1 MSILTE
7 IIESLPIEPVRVR
20 RVLVGVHWT
29 AVCSKYCGMAST
41 LTGEY
46 LPYAHLSE
54 VGNYHHSTAQ
64 DLTKLA
70 LSENHYEAS
79 VGMAAINSLICP
91 TPEGSIELN
100 AYDWLFANSSGKDV
114 AIVGHFPFLEKMDF
128 LARNLWVLEKN
139 PRPGDIPADQSAPYL
154 ARAQIIAITG
164 SSIVNHSFE
173 EVLAMCNPA
182 ATILVLGPS
191 TPLSPV
197 LFSHGISIVSG
208 AYVADEEKA
217 MLTIEQGGAY
227 SQLLG
232 VKRISIF
239 KEGVL

>member
-7 IIESLPIEPVRVR
+7 IIESLPAEPVPVR

-29 AVCSKYCGMAST
+29 AVCSSYCGMAST
-41 LTGEY
+41 LTSEY
-46 LPYAHLSE
+46 LPYAHLSG
-54 VGNYHHSTAQ
+54 VGTYHHAIAQ
-64 DLTKLA
+64 DLARLA

-79 VGMAAINSLICP
+79 IGMAAINSMICP
-91 TPEGSIELN
+91 NPQGSVELN
-100 AYDWLFANSSGKDV
+100 AYDWLFANSSGKNV
-114 AIVGHFPFLEKMDF
+114 AVVGHFPFVEKMHS
-128 LARNLWVLEKN
+128 LAHNLWVLEKT

-154 ARAQIIAITG
+154 AKAQIIAITG

-173 EVLAMCNPA
+173 EVLALCNPE
-182 ATILVLGPS
+182 ATIIVLGPS

-197 LFSHGISIVSG
+197 LFSHGISILSG
-208 AYVADEEKA
+208 AFVVDEEKA
-217 MLTIEQGGAY
+217 LLTIEQGGAY

-239 KEGVL
+239 KEGVT